1 MDSGAASRSRW
12 WRDIVITD
20 TAETLFHD
28 DDPSHRD
35 RAVITRNR
43 VGSGQLADVL
53 GVDSA
58 VLAPVVDDLH
68 GGHEVAPY
76 ESRVVLTVSPD
87 AATMRLFQAP
97 GRVNLIGDHTDYMGG
112 TVMPMAID
120 RGTWLA
126 AEPRDDRLITAT
138 SVNLPDVGTVQV
150 EMDGQRPVEDGDW
163 ANYLVAMVYALTQ
176 RGAVIPHGF
185 DVQVYGSI
193 PNGAGLS
200 SSASLEMA
208 FGVALNE
215 WFHLGFTPTELA
227 VAGRVAENEFIG
239 VSSGIMDQLAI
250 ATGRRGYA
258 LAMDCEALTVEPVPM
273 PAEDVVVIANSG
285 RRRELVDSAYNQ
297 RRSAAEAAQAA
308 LGVGRLVDIAPD
320 DLPALLD
327 TLDPA
332 LRGPA
337 RHVAT
342 EQHRVLAAVDAL
354 KAGDHVRVGEL
365 MRASHESLRDDYRVT
380 GPELDALAEAAWAAP
395 GCVGARMTGA
405 GFGGCTVNLVAADQV
420 EQFIAAAGPVYTQR
434 TGLVAEFFSVRSDH
448 GAREIRD
455 PDEIAANHPSTW

>member
-1 MDSGAASRSRW
+1 
-12 WRDIVITD
+12 
-20 TAETLFHD
+20 
-28 DDPSHRD
+28 
-35 RAVITRNR
+35 
-43 VGSGQLADVL
+43 
-53 GVDSA
+53 
-58 VLAPVVDDLH
+58 
-68 GGHEVAPY
+68 
-76 ESRVVLTVSPD
+76 
-87 AATMRLFQAP
+87 MRLFQAP

-126 AEPRDDRLITAT
+126 AQPRDDRLITAT
-138 SVNLPDVGTVQV
+138 SVNLPEVGTVTV
-150 EMDGQRPVEDGDW
+150 EMDRQAPVDDGDW

-176 RGAVIPHGF
+176 RGARIPHGF

-215 WFHLGFTPTELA
+215 WFDLGFTPTELA

-258 LAMDCEALTVEPVPM
+258 LAMDCEALTVEHVPM
-273 PAEDVVVIANSG
+273 PADDVVVVANSAK
-285 RRRELVDSAYNQ
+285 RRELVDSAYNE
-297 RRSAAEAAQAA
+297 RRAAAEAAEQA

-320 DLPALLD
+320 ELPALLD

-332 LRGPA
+332 LRPPA

-342 EQHRVLAAVDAL
+342 EQHRVLAAVEAL
-354 KAGDHVRVGEL
+354 KAGDHLRVGQL
-365 MRASHESLRDDYRVT
+365 MRESHESLRDDYRVT
-380 GPELDALAEAAWAAP
+380 GPELDALVEAAWAAP
-395 GCVGARMTGA
+395 GCIGARMTGA

-420 EQFIAAAGPVYTQR
+420 EQFTAAVAPAYTER
-434 TGLVAEFFSVRSDH
+434 TGLVAEFFVVRSDD
-448 GAREIRD
+448 GAREITD
-455 PDEIAANHPSTW
+455 SDELAANHPSTWSVP

>member
-1 MDSGAASRSRW
+1 M
-12 WRDIVITD
+12 
-20 TAETLFHD
+20 
-28 DDPSHRD
+28 
-35 RAVITRNR
+35 
-43 VGSGQLADVL
+43 
-53 GVDSA
+53 
-58 VLAPVVDDLH
+58 
-68 GGHEVAPY
+68 
-76 ESRVVLTVSPD
+76 SPD
-87 AATMRLFQAP
+87 AAATMRLFQAP

-126 AEPRDDRLITAT
+126 ARARDDRLITAT
-138 SVNLPDVGTVQV
+138 SVNLPEVGTVTV
-150 EMDGQRPVEDGDW
+150 EIDGQRPVDDGDW
-163 ANYLVAMVYALTQ
+163 VNYLVAMVYALTQ
-176 RGAVIPHGF
+176 RGASIPHGF

-215 WFHLGFTPTELA
+215 WFDLGFTPTDLA

-258 LAMDCEALTVEPVPM
+258 LAMDCEALTVEHVPM
-273 PAEDVVVIANSG
+273 PAEDVVVVANSAK
-285 RRRELVDSAYNQ
+285 RRELVDSAYNE
-297 RRSAAEAAQAA
+297 RRAAAEAAEAA

-332 LRGPA
+332 LRPPA

-354 KAGDHVRVGEL
+354 KAGDHLRVGEL
-365 MRASHESLRDDYRVT
+365 MRESHESLRDDYRVT

-395 GCVGARMTGA
+395 GCIGARMTGA

-420 EQFIAAAGPVYTQR
+420 EQFTAAVAPAYTAR
-434 TGLVAEFFSVRSDH
+434 TGLVAEFFVVRSDH
-448 GAREIRD
+448 GAREITD
-455 PDEIAANHPSTW
+455 PAELAANHPSTWSAP